1 METKM
6 NKVYLNCAAIPPR
19 IHGFLGTRAS
29 ATLSGLPPTGPG
41 GNVSQKYH
49 FDKGYQLFMR

>member
-1 METKM
+1 M